1 MKTPVDVLLYPFTCS
16 MFDKLLK
23 NTVNHYQKNESAS
36 AIAENASQG
45 TKSCSISSKTGK
57 RSMTKNAPHFKPSKM
72 QASGKTVLGLLLLSL
87 ELTLKNAFVKAMPWP
102 VALYNFSSPNWL
114 EDMSGNGLSAK
125 FYDHAMT
132 EGPTGDKDSA
142 VLFYGTDTS
151 LAEINENIKIDTRY
165 SITSLLWIR
174 QESSGPI
181 FQYDKDSLNGVHFWY
196 RTPTQLYLQIP
207 ERGTGKKYGALTY
220 SNLPTKTWHHV
231 GFTYDYSTGLQ
242 RLYVNGTMVAESN
255 VGNHEIATIY
265 EIRFAKNLNVILTS
279 SSGYQLRARLNC
291 FQLYD
296 QALNPDQVKA
306 ARDMCTR
313 KELFRQ
319 CFNYQV
325 LKSFVAAK
333 NYVWYG
339 FKGNKAKKI
348 RSSCPS
354 KSDCQVWINGTHPSR
369 PQGTVEHELCVRGA
383 GGCCEQKARVEI
395 RQCYG
400 YNAYKFKGLPP
411 LDAHIMICLATDTDN
426 DAPEKIFGP
435 MPGYRLINHVIYTET
450 HVPSP
455 TVCIGYCLLDD
466 KRCKSVNYSARDN
479 GICQLN
485 NATEFD
491 GHLSINQTWDYYK
504 PLQFISIV

>member
-1 MKTPVDVLLYPFTCS
+1 
-16 MFDKLLK
+16 
-23 NTVNHYQKNESAS
+23 
-36 AIAENASQG
+36 
-45 TKSCSISSKTGK
+45 
-57 RSMTKNAPHFKPSKM
+57 M
-72 QASGKTVLGLLLLSL
+72 QAIRKTVLGLLLLSF
-87 ELTLKNAFVKAMPWP
+87 ELTLKSAFVKAMPSP
-102 VALYNFSSPNWL
+102 VALYTFSLPDL
-114 EDMSGNGLSAK
+114 FEDMSGNGVKLENGGQ
-125 FYDHAMT
+125 YQLT
-132 EGPTGDKDSA
+132 EGPTGDKDGA
-142 VLFYGTDTS
+142 VLFLGTDES
-151 LAEINENIKIDTRY
+151 LKILNRNDKTDTRY
-165 SITSLLWIR
+165 SITILLWIR

-255 VGNHEIATIY
+255 VGNHEIATNY
-265 EIRFAKNLNVILTS
+265 EMYFAKSYGLKLTS
-279 SSGYQLRARLNC
+279 SSGYTLRARMNC
-291 FQLYD
+291 FQIYD
-296 QALNPDQVKA
+296 QALSPDHVKA
-306 ARDMCTR
+306 ARDRCTR
-313 KELFRQ
+313 KELFMQ

-354 KSDCQVWINGTHPSR
+354 KSDCQVWINSTHPLR

-383 GGCCEQKARVEI
+383 SGCCEQKARVEI

-400 YNAYKFKGLPP
+400 YNVYKFKGLPP

-450 HVPSP
+450 RVPSP

-504 PLQFISIV
+504 PLQFITIE